1 MKKYILISVLAL
13 GFTSCSLDDNLDPN
27 NPSIE
32 TGTAEVRMVA
42 AQVDAFRGQA
52 SYMNELGNVFTSA
65 WGGNNY
71 YFGNPMVEANT
82 LNITNGFYQNIF
94 GFTYNG
100 LFNLNQIIKGNDAAG
115 KPNYVAM
122 AKIQKAHQM
131 QYLVDLY
138 NDIPYTEAFNQAI
151 ISPKYDDAFS
161 VYKNLMGELNEG
173 IALIKSNNYV
183 AATKQYDAVM
193 GGDMRK
199 WEKFANTVKLRYL
212 VRMSKSPKA
221 EVKTFVQQELTKLA
235 GAQFVDF
242 DVTIN
247 PGFGNTSY
255 ANQNPSYG
263 LNGIK
268 SFSNG
273 DNTNGYTIFRATKY
287 TGDLLNG
294 ETGTK
299 TAGVADPRASK
310 IFVPVGGKIVGLVSG
325 APKVAGMGS
334 DSFSGLGGNLAAT
347 YQIGSASNGYLM
359 TKAESE
365 LLQAEAAVEFP
376 SGGFGDAKT
385 HWQNAITASFVFY
398 GLTSSDATTY
408 MTAISAKPNVGWDST
423 PDKLAAIQYQRFV
436 ANMNINA
443 METYIDYL
451 RTGYP
456 SDIPLAANAVQPRK
470 PYRLLYPSQEVGPN
484 AANVPKVS
492 LSDIFVKNQ
501 FTPFWNQ
508 N

>member
-1 MKKYILISVLAL
+1 MKKYILLSIIAL

-27 NPSIE
+27 NPSVE
-32 TGTAEVRMVA
+32 TGTAEVRMLA
-42 AQVDAFRGQA
+42 AQVDAFRAQG

-82 LNITNGFYQNIF
+82 LNVTNAFYQNIF

-100 LFNLNQIIKGNDAAG
+100 LFNLDRIIKGSDAAS

-138 NDIPYTEAFNQAI
+138 NDIPYTEAFNQTI
-151 ISPKYDDAFS
+151 ITPKYDDSFS
-161 VYKNLMGELNEG
+161 VYKNLLGELDQA
-173 IALIKSNNYV
+173 IALIKANNYV
-183 AATKQYDAVM
+183 AATKQYDAIM

-199 WEKFANTVKLRYL
+199 WEKFANTVRLRYL
-212 VRMSKSPKA
+212 VRMSKSTNS
-221 EVKTFVQQELTKLA
+221 EVTTLVQQELTKLA

-247 PGFGNTSY
+247 PGFGSTSY

-268 SFSNG
+268 LFSGG

-287 TGDLLNG
+287 AGDLLNG
-294 ETGTK
+294 EAGTR
-299 TAGVADPRASK
+299 TAGIADPRASK
-310 IFVPVGGKIVGLVSG
+310 IFVPVGGKVVGLVSG
-325 APKVAGMGS
+325 APKVEGLGS
-334 DSFSGLGGNLAAT
+334 DDFSGLGGNLVAT
-347 YQIGSASNGYLM
+347 AIVGSAANGYLM

-365 LLQAEAAVEFP
+365 LLQSEAAIEFP

-398 GLTSSDATTY
+398 GLTATDASAYITSI
-408 MTAISAKPNVGWDST
+408 AAKPNIGWDST
-423 PDKLAAIQYQRFV
+423 PDKLAAIQYQRYV

-456 SDIPLAANAVQPRK
+456 NDIPLAANAVKDNR
-470 PYRLLYPSQEVGPN
+470 PYRLLYPAQEVGPN

-492 LSDIFVKNQ
+492 LADIFVKNQ
-501 FTPFWNQ
+501 FTPFWNR
-508 N
+508 

>member
-1 MKKYILISVLAL
+1 MKKYILLSIIAL
-13 GFTSCSLDDNLDPN
+13 GFTSCSLDDNIDPN
-27 NPSIE
+27 NPSVE
-32 TGTAEVRMVA
+32 TGTAEVRMLA
-42 AQVDAFRGQA
+42 AQVNAFRAQG

-82 LNITNGFYQNIF
+82 LNVTNAFYQNIF

-100 LFNLNQIIKGNDAAG
+100 LFNLNQIITGNDAAS

-138 NDIPYTEAFNQAI
+138 NDIPYTEAFNQNI
-151 ISPKYDDAFS
+151 ITPKYDDSFS
-161 VYKNLMGELNEG
+161 VYKNLMGELNEA
-173 IALIKSNNYV
+173 IALIKGNNYV
-183 AATKQYDAVM
+183 AATKQYDAIM

-199 WEKFANTVKLRYL
+199 WEKLANTVKLRYL
-212 VRMSKSPKA
+212 VRMSKSTNA
-221 EVKTFVQQELTKLA
+221 EVRAFVQQELATLA

-247 PGFGNTSY
+247 PGFGITSY

-268 SFSNG
+268 LFTG
-273 DNTNGYTIFRATKY
+273 ADNTNGYTIFRATKY
-287 TGDLLNG
+287 AGDLLNG
-294 ETGTK
+294 EVGTR
-299 TAGVADPRASK
+299 TAGVPDPRASK

-325 APKVAGMGS
+325 APKVDGMGS
-334 DSFSGLGGNLAAT
+334 DDFSGLGGNLAAT
-347 YQIGSASNGYLM
+347 AIVGSAANGYLM

-365 LLQAEAAVEFP
+365 LLQSEAAVEFP

-385 HWQNAITASFVFY
+385 HWQNAITASFAFY
-398 GLTSSDATTY
+398 GLTATDASAYITSI
-408 MTAISAKPNVGWDST
+408 AAKPNVGWDST
-423 PDKLAAIQYQRFV
+423 PDKLAAIQYQRYV

-456 SDIPLAANAVQPRK
+456 NDIPLAANAVQDNR
-470 PYRLLYPSQEVGPN
+470 PYRLLYPAQEVGPN
-484 AANVPKVS
+484 GANVPKVS
-492 LSDIFVKNQ
+492 LADIFVKNQ
-501 FTPFWNQ
+501 FTPFWNR
-508 N
+508 

>member
-1 MKKYILISVLAL
+1 MKKYILLSIIAL
-13 GFTSCSLDDNLDPN
+13 GFTSCSLDDNIDPN
-27 NPSIE
+27 NPSVE
-32 TGTAEVRMVA
+32 TGTAEVRMLA
-42 AQVDAFRGQA
+42 AQVNAFRAQG

-82 LNITNGFYQNIF
+82 LNVTNAFYQNIF

-100 LFNLNQIIKGNDAAG
+100 LFNLNQIITGNDAAS

-138 NDIPYTEAFNQAI
+138 NDIPYTEAFNQNI
-151 ISPKYDDAFS
+151 ITPKYDDSFS
-161 VYKNLMGELNEG
+161 VYKNLMGELNEA
-173 IALIKSNNYV
+173 IALIKGNNYV
-183 AATKQYDAVM
+183 AATKQYDAIM

-199 WEKFANTVKLRYL
+199 WEKLANTVKLRYL
-212 VRMSKSPKA
+212 VRMSKSTNA
-221 EVKTFVQQELTKLA
+221 EVRAFVQQELTTLA

-247 PGFGNTSY
+247 PGFGITSY

-268 SFSNG
+268 LFTG
-273 DNTNGYTIFRATKY
+273 ADNTNGYSIFRATKY
-287 TGDLLNG
+287 AGDLLNG
-294 ETGTK
+294 EVGTR
-299 TAGVADPRASK
+299 TAGVPDPRASK

-334 DSFSGLGGNLAAT
+334 DDFSGLGGNLAAT
-347 YQIGSASNGYLM
+347 AIVGSAANGYLM

-365 LLQAEAAVEFP
+365 LLQSEAAVEFP

-385 HWQNAITASFVFY
+385 HWQNAITASFAFY
-398 GLTSSDATTY
+398 GLTATDASAYITSI
-408 MTAISAKPNVGWDST
+408 AAKPNVGWDST
-423 PDKLAAIQYQRFV
+423 PDKLAAIQYQRYV

-456 SDIPLAANAVQPRK
+456 NDIPLAANAVQDNR
-470 PYRLLYPSQEVGPN
+470 PYRLLYPAQEVGPN
-484 AANVPKVS
+484 GANVPKVS
-492 LSDIFVKNQ
+492 LADIFVKNQ
-501 FTPFWNQ
+501 FTPFWNR
-508 N
+508 

>member
-1 MKKYILISVLAL
+1 MKKYILLSIIAL

-32 TGTAEVRMVA
+32 TGTAEVRMLA
-42 AQVDAFRGQA
+42 AQVNAFRAQG

-82 LNITNGFYQNIF
+82 LNVTNAFYENIF
-94 GFTYNG
+94 GLTYNG
-100 LFNLNQIIKGNDAAG
+100 LFNLDRIIKGNDAAS

-138 NDIPYTEAFNQAI
+138 NDIPYTEAFNQNI
-151 ISPKYDDAFS
+151 ITPKYDNSFS
-161 VYKNLMGELNEG
+161 VYKNLMGELNEA
-173 IALIKSNNYV
+173 IALIKSNNYG
-183 AATKQYDAVM
+183 AATKQYDAIM
-193 GGDMRK
+193 GGDMKK

-212 VRMSKSPKA
+212 VRMSKSTNA
-221 EVKTFVQQELTKLA
+221 EVKSFVQQELVKLS
-235 GAQFVDF
+235 GVQFVDF

-247 PGFGNTSY
+247 PGFGSTSY

-268 SFSNG
+268 LFSGG

-287 TGDLLNG
+287 AGDLLNG
-294 ETGTK
+294 EAGTR
-299 TAGVADPRASK
+299 TAGIADPRASH
-310 IFVPVGGKIVGLVSG
+310 IFVPVDGKIVGLVSG
-325 APKVAGMGS
+325 APKIDGLGS
-334 DSFSGLGGNLAAT
+334 EDFSGLGGNLAAT
-347 YQIGSASNGYLM
+347 AIVGSAATGYLM

-365 LLQAEAAVEFP
+365 LLQSEAAIEFP
-376 SGGFGDAKT
+376 SAGFGDAKT
-385 HWQNAITASFVFY
+385 HWQNAVSASFVFN
-398 GLTSSDATTY
+398 GLTETDATAY
-408 MTAISAKPNVGWDST
+408 LTAIATKPNVGWDST

-443 METYIDYL
+443 IETYIDYL

-456 SDIPLAANAVQPRK
+456 NDIPLADNAVQQNR
-470 PYRLLYPSQEVGPN
+470 PYRLLYPAQEVGPN
-484 AANVPKVS
+484 AANVPKVT
-492 LSDIFVKNQ
+492 LADIFVKNQ
-501 FTPFWNQ
+501 FTPFWNR
-508 N
+508 

>member
-1 MKKYILISVLAL
+1 MKKYILLSIIAL
-13 GFTSCSLDDNLDPN
+13 GFTSCSLDDNIDPN
-27 NPSIE
+27 NPSVE
-32 TGTAEVRMVA
+32 TGTAEVRMLA
-42 AQVDAFRGQA
+42 AQVNAFRAQG

-82 LNITNGFYQNIF
+82 LNVTNGFYQNIF

-100 LFNLNQIIKGNDAAG
+100 LFNLNQIITGNDAAS

-138 NDIPYTEAFNQAI
+138 NDIPYTEAFNQNI
-151 ISPKYDDAFS
+151 ITPKYDDSFS
-161 VYKNLMGELNEG
+161 VYKNLMGELNEA
-173 IALIKSNNYV
+173 IALIKGNNYV
-183 AATKQYDAVM
+183 AATKQYDAIM

-199 WEKFANTVKLRYL
+199 WEKLANTVKLRYL
-212 VRMSKSPKA
+212 VRMSKSTNA
-221 EVKTFVQQELTKLA
+221 EVRAFVQQELTTLA

-247 PGFGNTSY
+247 PGFGITSY

-268 SFSNG
+268 LFTG
-273 DNTNGYTIFRATKY
+273 ADNTNGYTIFRATKY
-287 TGDLLNG
+287 AGDLLNG
-294 ETGTK
+294 EVGTR
-299 TAGVADPRASK
+299 TAGVPDPRASK

-325 APKVAGMGS
+325 APKVDGMGS
-334 DSFSGLGGNLAAT
+334 DDFSGLGGNLAAT
-347 YQIGSASNGYLM
+347 AIVGSAANGYLM

-365 LLQAEAAVEFP
+365 LLQSEAAVEFP
-376 SGGFGDAKT
+376 SAGFGDAKT

-398 GLTSSDATTY
+398 GLTATDA
-408 MTAISAKPNVGWDST
+408 SAYITSIATKPNVGWDST
-423 PDKLAAIQYQRFV
+423 ADKLAAIQYQRFV

-456 SDIPLAANAVQPRK
+456 NDIPLAANAVHDNR
-470 PYRLLYPSQEVGPN
+470 PYRLLYPAQEVGPN
-484 AANVPKVS
+484 GANVPKVS
-492 LSDIFVKNQ
+492 LVDIFVKNQ
-501 FTPFWNQ
+501 FTPFWNR
-508 N
+508 

>member
-1 MKKYILISVLAL
+1 MKKYILLSIIAL

-27 NPSIE
+27 NPSVE
-32 TGTAEVRMVA
+32 TGTAEVRMLA
-42 AQVDAFRGQA
+42 AQVDAYRAQG

-82 LNITNGFYQNIF
+82 LNVTNGFYQNIF

-100 LFNLNQIIKGNDAAG
+100 LFNLDRIIKGNDAAA

-138 NDIPYTEAFNQAI
+138 NDIPYTEAFNQTI
-151 ISPKYDDAFS
+151 ITPKYDDSFS
-161 VYKNLMGELNEG
+161 VYKNLMRELDEA
-173 IALIKSNNYV
+173 IALIKGNNYGS
-183 AATKQYDAVM
+183 ATKQYDAIM
-193 GGDMRK
+193 GGDMKK

-212 VRMSKSPKA
+212 VRMSKSTSADVKA
-221 EVKTFVQQELTKLA
+221 FVQQEMTKLA

-263 LNGIK
+263 LNGINL
-268 SFSNG
+268 FSGG

-287 TGDLLNG
+287 AGDLLNG
-294 ETGTK
+294 EVGTR
-299 TAGVADPRASK
+299 TEGVADPRAPK
-310 IFVPVGGKIVGLVSG
+310 IFIPVEGKIVGLVSG
-325 APKVAGMGS
+325 APKVEGLGS
-334 DSFSGLGGNLAAT
+334 DDFSPLGGNLAQTA
-347 YQIGSASNGYLM
+347 IVGSAAPGYLM

-365 LLQAEAAVEFP
+365 LLQSEAAIEFP
-376 SGGFGDAKT
+376 AGGFGDAKI
-385 HWQNAITASFVFY
+385 HWQNAINASFAFY
-398 GLTSSDATTY
+398 GLSGTDASEY
-408 MTAISAKPNVGWDST
+408 MLAIAAKPNVGWDST
-423 PDKLAAIQYQRFV
+423 PDKLAAIQYQRFI

-456 SDIPLAANAVQPRK
+456 NDIPLAQNAVQQNR
-470 PYRLLYPSQEVGPN
+470 PYRLLYPAQEVGPN
-484 AANVPKVS
+484 AANVPKVT
-492 LSDIFVKNQ
+492 LADIFVKNQ
-501 FTPFWNQ
+501 FTPFWNR
-508 N
+508 